1 MGVVIALSKERE
13 ETIFNFQHCLSL
25 FKDVLVKQSHLS
37 NTLQSIITLC
47 ESTLSKTAN
56 GNFAEE
62 LNSFENEKFFI
73 EDMEENYKDYNGAVD
88 LIEDME
94 EDYENYNY
102 VVDLDNESDDD

>member
-13 ETIFNFQHCLSL
+13 ETIFDFQHCLSL
-25 FKDVLVKQSHLS
+25 FKDALVKQSHLS

-62 LNSFENEKFFI
+62 LNSFENENFF
-73 EDMEENYKDYNGAVD
+73 
-88 LIEDME
+88 IEDME